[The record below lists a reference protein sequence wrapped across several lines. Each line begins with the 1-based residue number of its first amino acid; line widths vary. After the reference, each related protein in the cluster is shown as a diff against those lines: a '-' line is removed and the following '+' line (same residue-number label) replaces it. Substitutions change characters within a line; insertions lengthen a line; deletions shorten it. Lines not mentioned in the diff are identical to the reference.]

1 MGLAKGALESPWCP
15 GCSLIGTSGH
25 PWRALASFPAPPTW
39 VVLRAPSLSSSSPL
53 ARPGPQPPPPDH
65 ECAPQPRLLVRRVA
79 MECGMCLDRP
89 FMVVL
94 GRWALPFAPADHTTW
109 GRTTARG
116 PEEAWPGAGPSRPPS
131 TRTPPPI
138 SERTTQG
145 ASIDSQL
152 SLCLGASAPPWAWWA
167 SGQPPPPRGPRPGGQ
182 SARRRRWKGHS
193 FFPSPC
199 RKRGPHTRFQA
210 PFDPPTHAPTPHRH
224 RQDLGA
230 VFRGPPGVKRAPTRG
245 MQQH

>member
-167 SGQPPPPRGPRPGGQ
+167 SGQPPPPPAGHGQGGSQPGDGDG
-182 SARRRRWKGHS
+182 KGIPS
-193 FFPSPC
+193 FLALAGKGAPTLVFRHLLTHPPMHP
-199 RKRGPHTRFQA
+199 PHTGIVKTSVQFFADLQA
-210 PFDPPTHAPTPHRH
+210 
-224 RQDLGA
+224 
-230 VFRGPPGVKRAPTRG
+230 
-245 MQQH
+245 